1 MSDSTLGEWVETVLG
16 IVLLPAHIASYLLP
30 LYFCWRFIRRFVFN
44 KAYVVEGREHRRKNF
59 WGAYLPA
66 ERCHRYRFVSGRPL
80 RALPRPLG
88 DRVRRG
94 NLLTWPLVVGAPDAE
109 DRCSAV
115 TRLDREAA
123 MAAFAKSWRQGQ
135 RK

>member
-30 LYFCWRFIRRFVFN
+30 LYFCWRFIRRFVSN
-44 KAYVVEGREHRRKNF
+44 QAYALEGREHRRKNF
-59 WGAYLPA
+59 WGGYLLL
-66 ERCHRYRFVSGRPL
+66 SGLILVALFQDNRL
-80 RALPRPLG
+80 HALPRPLG

-94 NLLTWPLVVGAPDAE
+94 SLLTWPLMVGAPHTE

-115 TRLDREAA
+115 TTRTVGLLTGDTR
-123 MAAFAKSWRQGQ
+123 GGDGGL
-135 RK
+135 